1 MNIKVIYGKMLTGL
15 GKLCGVDCAKSSILS
30 LDFTGI

>member
-15 GKLCGVDCAKSSILS
+15 GKLCGVDCAKKVRYSA
-30 LDFTGI
+30 